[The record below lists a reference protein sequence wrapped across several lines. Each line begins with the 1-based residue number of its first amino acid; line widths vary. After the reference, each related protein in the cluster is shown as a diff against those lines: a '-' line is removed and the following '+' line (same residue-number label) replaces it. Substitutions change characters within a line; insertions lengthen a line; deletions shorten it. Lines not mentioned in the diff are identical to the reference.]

1 MGRKTQQLMFGRRC
15 IEISKLDKVLYPG
28 TKFYERRPDW
38 LLHRMAKYILPHLK
52 DRADAV

>member
-28 TKFYERRPDW
+28 TKFTKVDLIGYYIVW
-38 LLHRMAKYILPHLK
+38 LNTYSRT
-52 DRADAV
+52 